1 MANQRPDNLLANFC
15 GLRFV
20 LLVAVIMVLLAV
32 VILLIPGQSLATS
45 WESLGMLAMFLQ
57 WLGMIC
63 LAVLCLLTP
72 LLRGLSMPVSSMIIF
87 VVIQLDTLAMSEVA
101 YQLTLHYEVLAYLK
115 PAIHDEFLLH
125 NVLISIIISGVALRY
140 MYLQKQLQLRT
151 AAENQARIQALQARI
166 RPHFLFNSMNTIA
179 ALTQVDANAAEK
191 AVLDLSEIYRAILNA
206 DDTMTT
212 IRNEVS
218 LTRYY
223 LEIEQLRLGD
233 RLKIDWQIDDVL
245 MDARIPGLVIQPLVE
260 NAVYHGIEPR
270 TDGGAVNIAIQ
281 GDEKMHIRISN
292 PLPSKDDHT
301 LRRGNQVAISNIRER
316 LQIAFGSSAMLKSS
330 QDEREY
336 EVAITIPVVKT

>member
-1 MANQRPDNLLANFC
+1 
-15 GLRFV
+15 
-20 LLVAVIMVLLAV
+20 
-32 VILLIPGQSLATS
+32 
-45 WESLGMLAMFLQ
+45 
-57 WLGMIC
+57 
-63 LAVLCLLTP
+63 
-72 LLRGLSMPVSSMIIF
+72 
-87 VVIQLDTLAMSEVA
+87 
-101 YQLTLHYEVLAYLK
+101 
-115 PAIHDEFLLH
+115 
-125 NVLISIIISGVALRY
+125 
-140 MYLQKQLQLRT
+140 
-151 AAENQARIQALQARI
+151 
-166 RPHFLFNSMNTIA
+166 
-179 ALTQVDANAAEK
+179 
-191 AVLDLSEIYRAILNA
+191 
-206 DDTMTT
+206 MTT